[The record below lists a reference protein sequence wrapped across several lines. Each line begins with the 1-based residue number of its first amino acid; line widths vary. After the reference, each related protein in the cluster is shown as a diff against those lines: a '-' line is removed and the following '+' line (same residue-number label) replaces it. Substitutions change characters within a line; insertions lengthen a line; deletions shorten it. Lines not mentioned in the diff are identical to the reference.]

1 MGYPLLS
8 VKGFESID
16 LFFLLLLLLLLNLF
30 FLHFSGLV
38 SDFFIFFLYLPGGFE
53 LIHFF

>member
-16 LFFLLLLLLLLNLF
+16 LFFLLLLLLNLF

>member
-16 LFFLLLLLLLLNLF
+16 LFFLLLLLLLNLF